1 MCFSLR
7 HGTVINMVFCFLFL
21 LPDTTIIS
29 QSEELGEDFTV
40 MDWINEANKRKR
52 VILYLQ
58 LL

>member
-1 MCFSLR
+1 MGKVKNYEMDIEEQVWSCTDLE
-7 HGTVINMVFCFLFL
+7 N
-21 LPDTTIIS
+21 IIS

>member
-1 MCFSLR
+1 
-7 HGTVINMVFCFLFL
+7 MVFCFLFL
-21 LPDTTIIS
+21 LPDTSIIS

-52 VILYLQ
+52 VILNLQ